1 VVAGNCGEMNV
12 LILGANGQLGL
23 SLAERIQFR
32 QETEHEF
39 TLLGKNDVDITDL
52 ESLMSVVTTV
62 CPDVVVNAAAWT
74 DVKLAEDDY
83 EMAFNVN
90 VIGVSNL
97 AKATNSLK
105 TRIIQVSTD
114 YVFKGD
120 GCTPIN
126 ESEDTNPINNY
137 GKTKAEAE
145 KYLLSNHSDR
155 SLIVRT
161 AWLYGPFGSNFLKS
175 ILRKGLTRPNER
187 LEVVCDQWG
196 QPTSSL
202 DLAEAILNLALSN
215 AQSGVFHGTNTG
227 ATTWFDFA
235 RIGFEHAGLDLALI
249 TPIKSSELD
258 SKVNRPKYSVLGH
271 RSWESTGYEA
281 MRPWEEPLQEIV
293 IRICADLETTHGI

>member
-1 VVAGNCGEMNV
+1 MNI

-32 QETEHEF
+32 QGPKHEF

-52 ESLMSVVTTV
+52 DSLMSAITTV
-62 CPDVVVNAAAWT
+62 YPDVVVNAAAWT
-74 DVKLAEDDY
+74 DVKAAEDDY

-90 VIGVSNL
+90 VLGVSNI

-120 GCTPIN
+120 GCTPIS
-126 ESEDTNPINNY
+126 ESEETNPINNY

-187 LEVVCDQWG
+187 LEVVCDHWG

-202 DLAEAILNLALSN
+202 DLAEVILNLALSN

-235 RIGFEHAGLDLALI
+235 RIGFEHAGLDPTRI

-271 RSWESTGYEA
+271 RSWGHSGYEA
-281 MRPWEEPLQEIV
+281 MRPWEEPLQEIA
-293 IRICADLETTHGI
+293 IRIRADLETTYGI

>member
-1 VVAGNCGEMNV
+1 MNV

-52 ESLMSVVTTV
+52 ESLISVVTTV
-62 CPDVVVNAAAWT
+62 SPDVVVNAAAWT

-83 EMAFNVN
+83 ETAFNVN
-90 VIGVSNL
+90 VMGVSNL

-105 TRIIQVSTD
+105 SRIIQVSTD

-120 GCTPIN
+120 GRTPIS
-126 ESEDTNPINNY
+126 ESEETNPINNY
-137 GKTKAEAE
+137 GRTKAEAE
-145 KYLLSNHSDR
+145 KYLLSNHLDR
-155 SLIVRT
+155 SMIIRT

-175 ILRKGLTRPNER
+175 ILRKGLTRPKER

-202 DLAEAILNLALSN
+202 DLAETILNLAFSN
-215 AQSGVFHGTNTG
+215 AQSGVFHGTNAGSTN
-227 ATTWFDFA
+227 WFDFA
-235 RIGFEHAGLDLALI
+235 RIGFEHAGLDPTRI
-249 TPIKSSELD
+249 TPIKSSDLD

-271 RSWESTGYEA
+271 RSWGLSGFEA

-293 IRICADLETTHGI
+293 IRICTDLEATHGI

>member
-1 VVAGNCGEMNV
+1 MNV
-12 LILGANGQLGL
+12 LILGANGQLGQ
-23 SLAERIQFR
+23 SFAERVQFH
-32 QETEHEF
+32 QGSKHEF
-39 TLLGKNDVDITDL
+39 TFLGKNDVDITDL
-52 ESLMSVVTTV
+52 DTLMSVVTTV
-62 CPDVVVNAAAWT
+62 CPDVLVNAAAWT
-74 DVKLAEDDY
+74 DVKSAEDDY

-90 VIGVSNL
+90 VLGVSNI

-120 GCTPIN
+120 GCTPIS

-145 KYLLSNHSDR
+145 KFLLSNHSDR

-202 DLAEAILNLALSN
+202 DLAETILNLALSN
-215 AQSGVFHGTNTG
+215 AQSGVFHGTNAG
-227 ATTWFDFA
+227 ATNWFDFA
-235 RIGFEHAGLDLALI
+235 RIAFEHAGLDPTRI
-249 TPIKSSELD
+249 NPIKSAEMD
-258 SKVNRPKYSVLGH
+258 SKVSRPKYSVLGH
-271 RSWESTGYEA
+271 DSWGLSGYEA
-281 MRPWEEPLQEIV
+281 MRHWEEPLQEIV
-293 IRICADLETTHGI
+293 IRIRADLETTYGV

>member
-1 VVAGNCGEMNV
+1 MVARDCGEMNV

-32 QETEHEF
+32 EGPKFEF
-39 TLLGKNDVDITDL
+39 TLLGKHDVDITNL
-52 ESLMSVVTTV
+52 ETLMSVVTSV

-74 DVKLAEDDY
+74 DVKSAEDDY

-90 VIGVSNL
+90 VIGVSNI

-145 KYLLSNHSDR
+145 KYLLTNHSDR

-175 ILRKGLTRPNER
+175 ILRKGVTRPNER

-215 AQSGVFHGTNTG
+215 AQSGVFHGTNAG
-227 ATTWFDFA
+227 ATNWFDFA
-235 RIGFEHAGLDLALI
+235 RIGFEHAGLDPTRI

-271 RSWESTGYEA
+271 RSWELSGYEA

-293 IRICADLETTHGI
+293 IRICADLERNYGI